1 MIRVIDLA
9 GSAAPM
15 MVLLM
20 TREMILRLFDMLSHV
35 AGAIFSIVVCLL
47 PGLSPYLI
55 LLPISALT
63 LWGMLTRPSGAQS
76 SRTANECS
84 DSDRS
89 LRSEGERNRQMPTH
103 CFAGVA
109 SKEFYNDRDQN

>member
-20 TREMILRLFDMLSHV
+20 TREMILRVFDMLSHV
-35 AGAIFSIVVCLL
+35 AGAIFSISVGLL

-55 LLPISALT
+55 LLPISALR
-63 LWGMLTRPSGAQS
+63 LWDMLTGPSVAQPT
-76 SRTANECS
+76 RRVNEFS
-84 DSDRS
+84 DPPPCGPKVSGIARWLPGIS
-89 LRSEGERNRQMPTH
+89 QVLLR
-103 CFAGVA
+103 
-109 SKEFYNDRDQN
+109 KEF

>member
-20 TREMILRLFDMLSHV
+20 TREMILRVFDMLSHV
-35 AGAIFSIVVCLL
+35 AAAIFSVAICLL

-55 LLPISALT
+55 LLPIGALR
-63 LWGMLTRPSGAQS
+63 LWEMLTDPSVDRS
-76 SRTANECS
+76 SRRANECS
-84 DSDRS
+84 DPL
-89 LRSEGERNRQMPTH
+89 LRGPKVSEIAKWLSGISQVLPR
-103 CFAGVA
+103 
-109 SKEFYNDRDQN
+109 KEF